1 MKELLKHIIFDQRE
15 KDISQMIERDIDI
28 SLVNSPEVLVISGI
42 RRCGKSVLLQQI
54 RSQQTEQDY
63 YMNFDDERLINFKVD
78 DFQTLYE
85 AFIELSNC
93 LENKKHFIL
102 MKYRIFPVG
111 KGLYGDCMT
120 VDAKSL

>member
-15 KDISQMIERDIDI
+15 KDISQMIERDIDM
-28 SLVNSPEVLVISGI
+28 SLVNNPEVLVISGI

-54 RSQQTEQDY
+54 RSQQSEQDF

-85 AFIELSNC
+85 AFIELFGEQKTFYFDEIQN
-93 LENKKHFIL
+93 I
-102 MKYRIFPVG
+102 PG
-111 KGLYGDCMT
+111 
-120 VDAKSL
+120 

>member
-78 DFQTLYE
+78 DFQKNRR
-85 AFIELSNC
+85 LS
-93 LENKKHFIL
+93 IL
-102 MKYRIFPVG
+102 MRYRIFPVG

>member
-63 YMNFDDERLINFKVD
+63 YMNFDDKHCMKPLLSYSENRRL
-78 DFQTLYE
+78 
-85 AFIELSNC
+85 S
-93 LENKKHFIL
+93 IL
-102 MKYRIFPVG
+102 MRYRIFPVG